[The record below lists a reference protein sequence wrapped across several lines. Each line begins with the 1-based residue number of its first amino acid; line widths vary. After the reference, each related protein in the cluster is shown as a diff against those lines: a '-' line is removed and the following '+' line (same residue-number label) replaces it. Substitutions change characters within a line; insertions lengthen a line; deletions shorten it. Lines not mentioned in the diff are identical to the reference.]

1 MGIALWIASGILAWV
16 AARLLPAGRDSRWL
30 IELLLA
36 ICASALLGLVATS
49 LDFAGWKEPDWRAG
63 LFVFFG
69 ALATLGVFRL
79 VTIFRRRPL
88 Q

>member
-1 MGIALWIASGILAWV
+1 MGLLLWLASGLAAWMAALFLPFGRKSWV
-16 AARLLPAGRDSRWL
+16 ELIVALTAAVLFG
-30 IELLLA
+30 LA
-36 ICASALLGLVATS
+36 ASS

-69 ALATLGVFRL
+69 ALAALGVFRL
-79 VTIFRRRPL
+79 VTIFRRRHL

>member
-1 MGIALWIASGILAWV
+1 MGLALWIVAGLVAWV
-16 AARLLPAGRDSRWL
+16 GGRLAPAGRSSRWL
-30 IELLLA
+30 VELVAALTV
-36 ICASALLGLVATS
+36 ASLLGLTATA
-49 LDFAGWKEPDWRAG
+49 LDFGGWREPDWRAG
-63 LFVFFG
+63 LFAFFG